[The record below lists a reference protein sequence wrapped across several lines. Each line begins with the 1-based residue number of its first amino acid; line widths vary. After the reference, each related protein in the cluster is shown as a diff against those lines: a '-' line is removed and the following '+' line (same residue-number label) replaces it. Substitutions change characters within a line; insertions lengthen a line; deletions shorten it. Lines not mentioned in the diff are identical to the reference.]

1 MDQPPPIL
9 ETPPPPETLK
19 EPTMS
24 LGARLLNIFAIPG
37 DVFEEVRTTRPS
49 VGNWLVPALIACAVG
64 IVSVVIV
71 LSQPAIQ
78 QQIREKQEQ
87 AMEKKFEELIQA
99 GKLTREQA
107 DQQIAAMEKL
117 FGANLQKVFGS
128 MGVVFYSFARIF
140 FWALVLWLIGRWL
153 LQAPIG
159 YMKATEVAG
168 LAGMISVLGAIVA
181 LLLRVNFSNPAASPS
196 LALTVGEFDEK
207 NVTHMLLAMVN
218 LFDVWQVGVMASG
231 LARLAGAPFVRA
243 LLPLIVFWLLMS
255 FALGT
260 LSVFATRLGG

>member
-1 MDQPPPIL
+1 
-9 ETPPPPETLK
+9 
-19 EPTMS
+19 MS
-24 LGARLLNIFAIPG
+24 LPARLMNVFAVPG
-37 DVFEEVRTTRPS
+37 DVFEEVKSTRRS
-49 VGNWLVPALIACAVG
+49 VGNWLVPALIGCVVG

-78 QQIREKQEQ
+78 QQLREKQEQ

-107 DQQIAAMEKL
+107 DQQMAAVGKF
-117 FGANLQKVFGS
+117 FGGAFQKVMGAV
-128 MGVVFYSFARIF
+128 GVVFYSFARVF
-140 FWALVLWLIGRWL
+140 FWALVLWLVARWL
-153 LQAPIG
+153 LQARIG
-159 YMKATEVAG
+159 YMKAAEVSG
-168 LAGMISVLGAIVA
+168 LAGMIGVLGAIVA

-231 LARLAGAPFVRA
+231 LARLAGVPFLRA
-243 LLPLIVFWLLMS
+243 VMPLIVFWLVLS
-255 FALGT
+255 LGLGT
-260 LSVFATRLGG
+260 LSALATRLAG